1 MKSSFVKILTLV
13 ILIFFLIL
21 PFTNGF
27 NFFDSEVEKITSDL
41 RFYEIN
47 TCSIPLFQF
56 LNTNLN
62 VVYQDHYK
70 LRANNYS
77 SIICHGTI
85 TGIDQIGYEF
95 YISIGTN
102 TFINIM
108 SLSLISFLVISLT
121 SNKSNEISLSKIRLY
136 LLSSI
141 FTSLVFTFG
150 IFSEKRFYSKSFY
163 IFEFYEIKQY
173 FKLFFMFLFISL
185 IYIYFLESR
194 KEKIIY
200 LIPFL
205 YLIPGVVSGTS
216 FSIFL
221 ILFFNSG
228 FIYLYNNFYR
238 HKNSLFIYFIFVTIW
253 SWVSSYY
260 TADNNYFLDPDKT
273 IGLAMTSYDVEGVVY
288 SSILILFVF
297 FGIYRLSSE
306 NFESIDFSKIL
317 KNLSLTS
324 ILVMIVGV
332 VSANFP
338 FLNFFF
344 YYFSGQH
351 KMGTLSKNLL
361 SYNEWGEFIAW
372 RGFLP
377 SAETAGELFALNILL
392 YFLIKGIK
400 PKTIYEI
407 VTIILLIFGLII
419 SNNRAAMFLLI
430 AIISFKIILDQNKK
444 LITPLIIVLV
454 FSLIYI
460 IGFQNFTYS
469 IDFATNKIISVA
481 NSYSLEGFE
490 SSGLKTVNTQSRI
503 FRPIFSIIS
512 VFAFLINRSE
522 MWGIFFARY
531 NPTILEALFGNGPF
545 HLAKHY
551 GETPIVPTSSFL
563 LPHSSLLNSIL
574 FFGLIFSIYLIYKLG
589 QLLYFLYIQKKIN
602 LFLICL
608 FIFINLIKSD
618 SILYI
623 GPFVFFTTLFVI
635 AFNELR
641 SSK

>member
-1 MKSSFVKILTLV
+1 MKTSFVKILTL
-13 ILIFFLIL
+13 IFLIFFLIL

-27 NFFDSEVEKITSDL
+27 DFFDSEIENITSDL

-56 LNTNLN
+56 LNKNLN

-77 SIICHGTI
+77 SIMCHGTL
-85 TGIDQIGYEF
+85 TGVDQIGYEF
-95 YISIGTN
+95 YISVGTN

-108 SLSLISFLVISLT
+108 SLSLISFMALSLT
-121 SNKSNEISLSKIRLY
+121 KKKIEILFPKIRLY
-136 LLSSI
+136 LLSSV
-141 FTSLVFTFG
+141 FTAFIFTFG

-163 IFEFYEIKQY
+163 IFEFFEISQY
-173 FKLFFMFLFISL
+173 IKLFFMFFFISI
-185 IYIYFLESR
+185 IYIYFLETR
-194 KEKIIY
+194 KENIIY

-216 FSIFL
+216 LSIFF

-228 FIYLYNNFYR
+228 FIYLYSNFYK
-238 HKNSLFIYFIFVTIW
+238 HKNSLFIYLIFVIIW
-253 SWVSSYY
+253 SWIASYY
-260 TADNNYFLDPDKT
+260 TADNNYYLDPDKT
-273 IGLAMTSYDVEGVVY
+273 IGLAMTSYDIEGVVY
-288 SSILILFVF
+288 SAILIIFIF
-297 FGIYRLSSE
+297 FGIFNLSSE

-317 KNLSLTS
+317 KNLSFTS
-324 ILVMIVGV
+324 ILVIIVGV
-332 VSANFP
+332 ISANFP
-338 FLNFFF
+338 FFNFFF
-344 YYFSGQH
+344 FYFSGQH
-351 KMGTLSKNLL
+351 KMGTLSKNLV

-377 SAETAGELFALNILL
+377 SAETAGELFALNLLL
-392 YFLIKGIK
+392 YFLIKGAK
-400 PKTIYEI
+400 PKKIYELF
-407 VTIILLIFGLII
+407 TILLLIFGLAI

-430 AIISFKIILDQNKK
+430 AIVSFRIISKYKK
-444 LITPLIIVLV
+444 SLMIPLIIILL

-469 IDFATNKIISVA
+469 IDFATNKISGVA
-481 NSYSLEGFE
+481 NDYSLKGFE
-490 SSGLKTVNTQSRI
+490 SSGLKTLNTQSKI
-503 FRPIFSIIS
+503 FNMVFSVIS
-512 VFAFLINRSE
+512 IFAFLINRSE

-531 NPTILEALFGNGPF
+531 NPSVLETLFGYGPF
-545 HLAKHY
+545 NLIKHY
-551 GETPIVPTSSFL
+551 SENPIVPTSSFL

-574 FFGLIFSIYLIYKLG
+574 FFGLIFSIYLIYKLST
-589 QLLYFLYIQKKIN
+589 LIYFLYVQKKIN

-623 GPFVFFTTLFVI
+623 GPFVFFTTIFMI
-635 AFNELR
+635 AFNEVGSR
-641 SSK
+641 K